1 MRLTS
6 AQKQLYNMEVFAG
19 GSIGVICGTVIFD
32 RILDIDETKRAI
44 NEVYKINESLR
55 TRIKVENGEPIQ
67 YVTDFVP
74 RDVKVL
80 YFDTKEE
87 VHEFADKTAHTP
99 FDFSGNLCELDIF
112 MSKDFSGVI
121 YKLHHIISD
130 GWTLALISS
139 QLHKILEGQIVEAFP
154 YSSYIDEETKYLESK
169 RYTKDKEY
177 FMEQYRKVDE
187 ITYLCDDAPNI
198 GKSIRKSYIIDQDKT
213 AEIMK
218 YASEHDTSAYIV
230 FLTLVNTYFSKTKNN
245 IEKFFIGT
253 NVLNRTTHSQKNTA
267 GMFVNTVPFL
277 AEVDNERDFST
288 NVKKNEETIFSLFR
302 HQKYNYVDM
311 LSEIGDN
318 RLFDIIF
325 DYQNN
330 TIYGDHTLSTWYH
343 NGMQN
348 EHLQIHVDDRDSE
361 GVFRIHYDY
370 QIDKFTEEDIDILHQ
385 RLMTLLCDAIE
396 NPDKSLYELEYLTEE
411 EKKKVLVDFNDTTL
425 EYPKDKGVYE
435 LFEEQAEKTPDKP
448 AVVFKSKK
456 LTYSQLKDEV
466 CECADRLCT
475 LNIKA
480 KDIVAVHLERSHE
493 LIVFQLAILKIGA
506 IFLPVDK
513 RFPINRIQQ
522 MCDNCD
528 VSLLISDELDRTSVD
543 ANVIQLNDFNLSS
556 PTNSAATITNMEDC
570 YIIYTSGS
578 TGVPKGCLLTGK
590 GLLNFCLNNN
600 TLETLNNIENPIFA
614 CVNSASFDYFIAETL
629 LPLTNGFTTV
639 VLDDTESTMQEDFLE
654 VVAKNNI
661 NVIMTTPTRLKIYFN
676 DKYNC
681 SALKNMAC
689 ICTSGEPLTPDLL
702 EKMYKKSP
710 EAQVYNPIGPSECS
724 VWDMGGRLERAD
736 GLDIHIGKPIANA
749 QIYIV
754 DKFLN
759 PTPIGVTG
767 EICIAGDGVG
777 SGYLNNP
784 ELTAEKFI
792 NNPFGE
798 GKLYKTGD
806 LAYWRTDGNICYV
819 GRNDF
824 QVKVRGLRIEL
835 GEIES
840 ELEKIDGVEQAVAIV
855 RKDNQD
861 HQFICAFYTGKEL
874 EAKEIR
880 AILNTKLPKY
890 MVPHIFVHLEE
901 MPLTSSGKISRNN
914 LPEVDLNNISTETE
928 YVAPETAEE
937 KALAAA
943 IEEVLGTERVSME
956 DNFFNVGGD
965 SISAIY
971 IVSVLEEMGYEL
983 HVADIMQS
991 DTLAVIAKLMEST
1004 DIREIYDQYE
1014 VNGYIPFTPIM
1025 KAFLNEEKE
1034 IPKEFVHICTIAA
1047 DCDEVTA
1054 RKAINVLVSH
1064 HDILRGRFVENGI
1077 EILSSEEGEA
1087 YSFKAVK
1094 TKEELKKSEAKEET
1108 LVNVTFCKEEGLIKI
1123 NVHHFL
1129 IDLISWEVLIKD
1141 FNTIINQIKNGEKI
1155 TLPAKTASFKLW
1167 NEKLTTYGETMPEK
1181 NRAYWEEVNNKLDNA
1196 KSFCSDEEVNEAEE
1210 YSYTFDKD
1218 ISNKLVNEVNKAY
1231 GTRTNEVLLT
1241 ALGLAAGKIAEG
1253 NVGIMVESHGRTELH
1268 KPIAVERTI
1277 GWFTS
1282 CYPVVVNN
1290 NENITEELINVK
1302 ETMRRIPKNGVEY
1315 LLINEKFHKN
1325 TDILFNFY
1333 KTSTVEEGGEI
1344 TFGGT
1349 SVFPGK
1355 INVNCFAIG
1364 GIVTVDISVP
1374 ECKHRPQIGEELGRA
1389 FVTEIENIIDICTG
1403 TEEVVKTR
1411 SDFSDDTLIQSELD
1425 ELMDLFN

>member
-1 MRLTS
+1 MNFTI
-6 AQKQLYNMEVFAG
+6 AQNQINNMELFG
-19 GSIGVICGTVIFD
+19 GGAISNVCGYLLVDGQNNIDWLKEQVNKLFEIND
-32 RILDIDETKRAI
+32 ALRIHLKKDEGMI
-44 NEVYKINESLR
+44 Q
-55 TRIKVENGEPIQ
+55 Q
-67 YVTDFVP
+67 YVETYQEQEITALHFSNM
-74 RDVKVL
+74 
-80 YFDTKEE
+80 EE
-87 VHEFADKTAHTP
+87 FYNYALEYAKDP
-99 FDFSGNLCELDIF
+99 LPSNSSLCEILL
-112 MSKDFSGVI
+112 VI
-121 YKLHHIISD
+121 MPDKYGIMPKLHHVVGDAWAI
-130 GWTLALISS
+130 ALIGN
-139 QLHKILEGQIVEAFP
+139 QFNALLRGEVPPAF
-154 YSSYIDEETKYLESK
+154 SFAEYIDQEKEYLSSK
-169 RYTKDKEY
+169 RYKKDEEFFINQMMKFDDPIY
-177 FMEQYRKVDE
+177 FSNIQTNKYDAKRKTFVLTEEQALE
-187 ITYLCDDAPNI
+187 I
-198 GKSIRKSYIIDQDKT
+198 K
-213 AEIMK
+213 K
-218 YASEHDTSAYIV
+218 YAEKNNTSVFAVFFSVWSAY
-230 FLTLVNTYFSKTKNN
+230 LSKRNSCC
-245 IEKFFIGT
+245 EKLCIGT
-253 NVLNRTTHSQKNTA
+253 TVLNRNNYQEKNTV
-267 GMFVNTVPFL
+267 GLFVNTVPVIIDLDWGNSFL
-277 AEVDNERDFST
+277 SHLENVETATFSA
-288 NVKKNEETIFSLFR
+288 LR
-302 HQKYNYVDM
+302 HQRYNYQNALQKTGCEYQKPYDVL
-311 LSEIGDN
+311 LS
-318 RLFDIIF
+318 
-325 DYQNN
+325 YQN
-330 TIYGDHTLSTWYH
+330 TRITGSFLESIWLH
-343 NGMQN
+343 NGMQL
-348 EHLQIHVDDRDSE
+348 ESLQVHIEDRDNI
-361 GVFRIHYDY
+361 GILNVHYDY
-370 QIDKFTEEDIDILHQ
+370 QTEKITEEDIESIHQ
-385 RLMTLLCDAIE
+385 QLMSLLCDAIG
-396 NPDKSLYELEYLTEE
+396 NPEKPLCELEYLTEE
-411 EKKKVLVDFNDTTL
+411 EKKKVLVDFNDTAL

-435 LFEEQAEKTPDKP
+435 LFEKQAEKTPDKP

-466 CECADRLCT
+466 CECADRLCS

-480 KDIVAVHLERSHE
+480 KDIVAVHLERSYE

-543 ANVIQLNDFNLSS
+543 ANVIQLNDFNLIS
-556 PTNSAATITNMEDC
+556 PTNSAATITDMEDC

-861 HQFICAFYTGKEL
+861 HQFICAFYTGKEK

-880 AILNTKLPKY
+880 EILNTKLPKY

-928 YVAPETAEE
+928 YVAPETVEE

-983 HVADIMQS
+983 HVANIMQ
-991 DTLAVIAKLMEST
+991 
-1004 DIREIYDQYE
+1004 
-1014 VNGYIPFTPIM
+1014 N
-1025 KAFLNEEKE
+1025 
-1034 IPKEFVHICTIAA
+1034 
-1047 DCDEVTA
+1047 
-1054 RKAINVLVSH
+1054 
-1064 HDILRGRFVENGI
+1064 
-1077 EILSSEEGEA
+1077 
-1087 YSFKAVK
+1087 
-1094 TKEELKKSEAKEET
+1094 
-1108 LVNVTFCKEEGLIKI
+1108 
-1123 NVHHFL
+1123 
-1129 IDLISWEVLIKD
+1129 
-1141 FNTIINQIKNGEKI
+1141 
-1155 TLPAKTASFKLW
+1155 
-1167 NEKLTTYGETMPEK
+1167 
-1181 NRAYWEEVNNKLDNA
+1181 
-1196 KSFCSDEEVNEAEE
+1196 
-1210 YSYTFDKD
+1210 
-1218 ISNKLVNEVNKAY
+1218 
-1231 GTRTNEVLLT
+1231 
-1241 ALGLAAGKIAEG
+1241 
-1253 NVGIMVESHGRTELH
+1253 
-1268 KPIAVERTI
+1268 
-1277 GWFTS
+1277 
-1282 CYPVVVNN
+1282 
-1290 NENITEELINVK
+1290 
-1302 ETMRRIPKNGVEY
+1302 
-1315 LLINEKFHKN
+1315 
-1325 TDILFNFY
+1325 
-1333 KTSTVEEGGEI
+1333 
-1344 TFGGT
+1344 
-1349 SVFPGK
+1349 
-1355 INVNCFAIG
+1355 
-1364 GIVTVDISVP
+1364 
-1374 ECKHRPQIGEELGRA
+1374 
-1389 FVTEIENIIDICTG
+1389 
-1403 TEEVVKTR
+1403 
-1411 SDFSDDTLIQSELD
+1411 
-1425 ELMDLFN
+1425 